1 MWVCALSGVDETK
14 VVKSFEGEA
23 RIGKVLKNFTQISL
37 RPEDLSSPLA
47 FQMAFTRIYES
58 IIKIMEQGGPKPTYI
73 AEIKFVDD
81 LGNTIVVGVDLGD
94 ELPPFS
100 KDRVKARVIIEL
112 YEEG

>member
-1 MWVCALSGVDETK
+1 MSESDDAR
-14 VVKSFEGEA
+14 VVKGFDGEA

-100 KDRVKARVIIEL
+100 KDRVKARIIIEL
-112 YEEG
+112 YEDA